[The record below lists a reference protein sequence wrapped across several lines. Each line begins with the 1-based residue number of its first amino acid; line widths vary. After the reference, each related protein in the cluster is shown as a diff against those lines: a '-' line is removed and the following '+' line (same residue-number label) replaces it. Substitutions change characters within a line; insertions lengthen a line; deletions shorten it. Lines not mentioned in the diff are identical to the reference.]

1 MNNQLVRVNT
11 DGTLTTTSE
20 IVAAGVDIQ
29 HKNVLETIRKNQ
41 ADFEEFGRVAFETR
55 TRQTAGGPQ
64 KTNIAVLNR
73 EQAMFAMTLFRNTPV
88 VVDFKKNLIKAFI
101 ELEQRVAP
109 QFPALPQDYATALR
123 ELAAS
128 VEEKEKAQ
136 AELEAARPKVVFAD
150 AVATSKSEILIGELA
165 KILRGNGIQI
175 GQTRLFTWMR
185 ENGFLIRR
193 KGTDWN
199 MPTQRA
205 MELGLFRIKETAVTH
220 SDGHVSVN
228 KTPKVTGAG
237 QQYFVE
243 RFLDGRFR
251 VGVQPA
257 IPMA

>member
-1 MNNQLVRVNT
+1 MNELIPIRVVG
-11 DGTLTTTSE
+11 DRRGVMGRDLHE
-20 IVAAGVDIQ
+20 FLEVGAEYRHWFPRMVAYG
-29 HKNVLETIRKNQ
+29 
-41 ADFEEFGRVAFETR
+41 FEEGKDFTV
-55 TRQTAGGPQ
+55 
-64 KTNIAVLNR
+64 KNDR
-73 EQAMFAMTLFRNTPV
+73 EQDKLGRSREVMNHIITLDMAKEISMIQRTERG
-88 VVDFKKNLIKAFI
+88 KQARQYFI
-101 ELEQRVAP
+101 ECERQAKQMAP
-109 QFPALPQDYATALR
+109 QLPQDYASALR

-220 SDGHVSVN
+220 SDGHTTVN

-251 VGVQPA
+251 VGAQHA

>member
-1 MNNQLVRVNT
+1 MTELIPIQGYNGKQTVTGRDLHEFLEIRRDYTSWFKQMVGYGFSEGQ
-11 DGTLTTTSE
+11 DFTLIKE
-20 IVAAGVDIQ
+20 EAAGQPGSPNLVSTRHNHIITLDMAKEISMIQ
-29 HKNVLETIRKNQ
+29 RSERGKQ
-41 ADFEEFGRVAFETR
+41 A
-55 TRQTAGGPQ
+55 RQY
-64 KTNIAVLNR
+64 
-73 EQAMFAMTLFRNTPV
+73 
-88 VVDFKKNLIKAFI
+88 FI
-101 ELEQRVAP
+101 ECERQAK
-109 QFPALPQDYATALR
+109 QMAPALPQDYATALR

-128 VEEKEKAQ
+128 VEEKQKAQ

-220 SDGHVSVN
+220 SDGHTTVN
-228 KTPKVTGAG
+228 KTPKVTGTG

-251 VGVQPA
+251 VGAQAA

>member
-1 MNNQLVRVNT
+1 MNELIPIRDEGGRKAVMGRDLHAFLEVT
-11 DGTLTTTSE
+11 TAYKDWFPRMVAYGFEDGKDFSSFLSE
-20 IVAAGVDIQ
+20 STGGRPKQDHFISLDMAKEISMIQ
-29 HKNVLETIRKNQ
+29 RTERGKQ
-41 ADFEEFGRVAFETR
+41 A
-55 TRQTAGGPQ
+55 RQY
-64 KTNIAVLNR
+64 
-73 EQAMFAMTLFRNTPV
+73 
-88 VVDFKKNLIKAFI
+88 FI
-101 ELEQRVAP
+101 ECERQAKQMAP
-109 QFPALPQDYATALR
+109 QLPQDYASALR

-128 VEEKEKAQ
+128 VEAEQKAQ

-228 KTPKVTGAG
+228 KTPKVTGTG

-251 VGVQPA
+251 VGAQAA

>member
-1 MNNQLVRVNT
+1 MDLVKNQDGEPVTTSLIVAKGTGSQHASIIRLVRDNI
-11 DGTLTTTSE
+11 E
-20 IVAAGVDIQ
+20 
-29 HKNVLETIRKNQ
+29 
-41 ADFEEFGRVAFETR
+41 DFEEFGGVGFEIAPFE
-55 TRQTAGGPQ
+55 TAGGTQ
-64 KTNIAVLNR
+64 KRTVAVLNR
-73 EQAMFAMTLFRNTPV
+73 EHAMLLMTYMRNTQIV
-88 VVDFKKNLIKAFI
+88 RDFKKRLIKAFI
-101 ELEQRVAP
+101 ELERQAK
-109 QFPALPQDYATALR
+109 QMAPALPQDYASALR

-175 GQTRLFTWMR
+175 GQTRLFAWLR

-220 SDGHVSVN
+220 SDGHTTVN

-251 VGVQPA
+251 VGAQPA

>member
-1 MNNQLVRVNT
+1 MNLVKKQNDELVTTSLIVADGTESQHASVIRLVRDN
-11 DGTLTTTSE
+11 
-20 IVAAGVDIQ
+20 I
-29 HKNVLETIRKNQ
+29 
-41 ADFEEFGRVAFETR
+41 ADFEEFGGVGFEI
-55 TRQTAGGPQ
+55 QPFKTAGGTQ
-64 KTNIAVLNR
+64 KRSVAVLNR
-73 EQAMFAMTLFRNTPV
+73 EHAMLLMTYMRNTKIV
-88 VVDFKKNLIKAFI
+88 RDFKKNLIKAFI
-101 ELEQRVAP
+101 DLERRVTP
-109 QFPALPQDYATALR
+109 QSPALPQDYASALR

-128 VEEKEKAQ
+128 VEEKQKAQ

-220 SDGHVSVN
+220 SDGHTTVN
-228 KTPKVTGAG
+228 KTPKVTGTG

-251 VGVQPA
+251 VGAQAA

>member
-1 MNNQLVRVNT
+1 
-11 DGTLTTTSE
+11 
-20 IVAAGVDIQ
+20 
-29 HKNVLETIRKNQ
+29 
-41 ADFEEFGRVAFETR
+41 
-55 TRQTAGGPQ
+55 
-64 KTNIAVLNR
+64 
-73 EQAMFAMTLFRNTPV
+73 MFAMTLFRNTPV

>member
-1 MNNQLVRVNT
+1 MNELIPIQDH
-11 DGTLTTTSE
+11 DGQQAVTGRDLHQFLEVTTRYNDWINRLIE
-20 IVAAGVDIQ
+20 KYG
-29 HKNVLETIRKNQ
+29 
-41 ADFEEFGRVAFETR
+41 F
-55 TRQTAGGPQ
+55 TAGQ
-64 KTNIAVLNR
+64 DFYSKMSKTPNGGRPFENHVLTLDMAKEISMVQNNNKGR
-73 EQAMFAMTLFRNTPV
+73 QARQY
-88 VVDFKKNLIKAFI
+88 FI
-101 ELEQRVAP
+101 ECERQAKQMAP
-109 QFPALPQDYATALR
+109 QLPRDYASALR

-220 SDGHVSVN
+220 SDGHTTVN
-228 KTPKVTGAG
+228 KTPKVTGTG

-251 VGVQPA
+251 VGAQA
-257 IPMA
+257 ALPMA

>member
-1 MNNQLVRVNT
+1 MNLVKNQDGELVTTSLIIAKGTESQHASVIRLVRDNI
-11 DGTLTTTSE
+11 E
-20 IVAAGVDIQ
+20 
-29 HKNVLETIRKNQ
+29 
-41 ADFEEFGRVAFETR
+41 DFEEFGRVGFEIEPFD
-55 TRQTAGGPQ
+55 TAGGKQ
-64 KTNIAVLNR
+64 KRSIAVLNR
-73 EQAMFAMTLFRNTPV
+73 EHAMLLMTYMRNTQIV
-88 VVDFKKNLIKAFI
+88 RDFKKRLIKAFV
-101 ELEQRVAP
+101 ELERRVKQMAP
-109 QFPALPQDYATALR
+109 QLPQDYATALR

-228 KTPKVTGAG
+228 KTPKVTGVG

>member
-1 MNNQLVRVNT
+1 MNELIPIRDEGGRKAVMGRDLHAFLEIRRDYTSWFKQMVGYGFSEGQ
-11 DGTLTTTSE
+11 DFTLIKE
-20 IVAAGVDIQ
+20 EAAGQPGSPNLVSTRHNHIITLDMAKEISMIQ
-29 HKNVLETIRKNQ
+29 RTERGKQ
-41 ADFEEFGRVAFETR
+41 ARR
-55 TRQTAGGPQ
+55 Y
-64 KTNIAVLNR
+64 
-73 EQAMFAMTLFRNTPV
+73 
-88 VVDFKKNLIKAFI
+88 FI
-101 ELEQRVAP
+101 ECERQAKQMAP
-109 QFPALPQDYATALR
+109 QLPQDYATALR

-251 VGVQPA
+251 VGEQA
-257 IPMA
+257 ALPMG

>member
-1 MNNQLVRVNT
+1 MNKLIPIRVVG
-11 DGTLTTTSE
+11 DRRVVMGRDLHAFLE
-20 IVAAGVDIQ
+20 I
-29 HKNVLETIRKNQ
+29 ETPYNKWFPRMVEYG
-41 ADFEEFGRVAFETR
+41 F
-55 TRQTAGGPQ
+55 TAGQ
-64 KTNIAVLNR
+64 DFTDRNVR
-73 EQAMFAMTLFRNTPV
+73 EHDRLGRSREVMNHIISLDMAKEISMIQRTELGKQARQY
-88 VVDFKKNLIKAFI
+88 FI
-101 ELEQRVAP
+101 ECERQAKQMAP
-109 QFPALPQDYATALR
+109 QLPQDYASALR

-220 SDGHVSVN
+220 SDGHTTVN
-228 KTPKVTGAG
+228 KTPKVTGTG

-251 VGVQPA
+251 VGAQPA

>member
-1 MNNQLVRVNT
+1 MTELIPIQAYNGKQTVMGRDLHEFLEVKDRYNDWFPRMVAYGFSAGQDFT
-11 DGTLTTTSE
+11 E
-20 IVAAGVDIQ
+20 ISVKHKGVGRPRADHIISLDMAKEISMIQ
-29 HKNVLETIRKNQ
+29 RTERGKQ
-41 ADFEEFGRVAFETR
+41 A
-55 TRQTAGGPQ
+55 RQY
-64 KTNIAVLNR
+64 
-73 EQAMFAMTLFRNTPV
+73 
-88 VVDFKKNLIKAFI
+88 FI
-101 ELEQRVAP
+101 ECERQAKQMAP
-109 QFPALPQDYATALR
+109 QLPQDYASALR

-128 VEEKEKAQ
+128 VEEKQKAQ

-220 SDGHVSVN
+220 SDGHTTVN
-228 KTPKVTGAG
+228 KTPKVTGTG

-251 VGVQPA
+251 VGAQA
-257 IPMA
+257 ALPMA

>member
-1 MNNQLVRVNT
+1 MNELIPIRDEGGRKAVTGR
-11 DGTLTTTSE
+11 DLHEFLE
-20 IVAAGVDIQ
+20 IESRYNDWFPRMIEYG
-29 HKNVLETIRKNQ
+29 
-41 ADFEEFGRVAFETR
+41 F
-55 TRQTAGGPQ
+55 TAGQ
-64 KTNIAVLNR
+64 DFVLKNEYGQDKLGRRR
-73 EQAMFAMTLFRNTPV
+73 EVVNHIITLDMAKEISMIQRTERGKQARQY
-88 VVDFKKNLIKAFI
+88 FI
-101 ELEQRVAP
+101 ECERQAKQMAP
-109 QFPALPQDYATALR
+109 QLPQDYASALR

-128 VEEKEKAQ
+128 VEEKQKAQ

-220 SDGHVSVN
+220 SDGHTTVN
-228 KTPKVTGAG
+228 KTPKVTGTG

-251 VGVQPA
+251 VGAQAA

>member
-1 MNNQLVRVNT
+1 MHELIPIRDEGGRKAVMGRDLHAFLEVGTTYSRWIERLIEKYGFSAGQDFLPKMAKNNGRGRPQEDHIL
-11 DGTLTTTSE
+11 TLGMAKELSM
-20 IVAAGVDIQ
+20 VQNNDRG
-29 HKNVLETIRKNQ
+29 RQ
-41 ADFEEFGRVAFETR
+41 A
-55 TRQTAGGPQ
+55 RQY
-64 KTNIAVLNR
+64 
-73 EQAMFAMTLFRNTPV
+73 
-88 VVDFKKNLIKAFI
+88 FI
-101 ELEQRVAP
+101 ECERQVKQMA
-109 QFPALPQDYATALR
+109 PALPQDYASALR

-175 GQTRLFTWMR
+175 GQTRLFTWLR

-220 SDGHVSVN
+220 SDGHTTVN
-228 KTPKVTGAG
+228 KTPKVTGTG

-251 VGVQPA
+251 VGAQAA
-257 IPMA
+257 IPMG